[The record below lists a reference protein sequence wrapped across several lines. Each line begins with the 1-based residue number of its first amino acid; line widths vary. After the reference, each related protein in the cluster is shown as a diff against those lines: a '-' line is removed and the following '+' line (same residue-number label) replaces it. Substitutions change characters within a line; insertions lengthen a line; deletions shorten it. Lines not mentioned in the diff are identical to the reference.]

1 MKKIL
6 FTLLFL
12 IAGAAIGSGITF
24 VITNDDTTPSNKT
37 NQDSQ
42 EESINEEESN
52 TPVGITEF
60 YPNSIAVLVDGEV
73 YVNVYGSTLDIDNLY
88 GTDTY
93 QTLINTRNTYQ
104 TVNFPLLNYKDET
117 NQSFTGMK
125 LNTSNV
131 KEIYAFA
138 SGQTFNNNYGLILLN
153 EDGTVSIISLYSLIT
168 GNQNVTTIESLANI
182 TSISSSNDTGYTTY
196 ATDEQGMLYN
206 MNDYIPT
213 DYTLW

>member
-93 QTLINTRNTYQ
+93 QTLINTRNNYQ
-104 TVNFPLLNYKDET
+104 EFNFPLLNYKDET

-182 TSISSSNDTGYTTY
+182 TSISSSNDNGYTTY

>member
-6 FTLLFL
+6 FTLLLL

-182 TSISSSNDTGYTTY
+182 TSISSSNDNGYTTY

>member
-93 QTLINTRNTYQ
+93 QTLIHTRNTYQ
-104 TVNFPLLNYKDET
+104 TVNLPLLNYKDET

-182 TSISSSNDTGYTTY
+182 TSISSSNDNGYTTY

>member
-1 MKKIL
+1 
-6 FTLLFL
+6 
-12 IAGAAIGSGITF
+12 
-24 VITNDDTTPSNKT
+24 
-37 NQDSQ
+37 
-42 EESINEEESN
+42 
-52 TPVGITEF
+52 
-60 YPNSIAVLVDGEV
+60 
-73 YVNVYGSTLDIDNLY
+73 
-88 GTDTY
+88 
-93 QTLINTRNTYQ
+93 
-104 TVNFPLLNYKDET
+104 
-117 NQSFTGMK
+117 MK
-125 LNTSNV
+125 LNTSNA

-182 TSISSSNDTGYTTY
+182 TSISSSNDNGYTTY

>member
-93 QTLINTRNTYQ
+93 
-104 TVNFPLLNYKDET
+104 
-117 NQSFTGMK
+117 
-125 LNTSNV
+125 
-131 KEIYAFA
+131 
-138 SGQTFNNNYGLILLN
+138 
-153 EDGTVSIISLYSLIT
+153 
-168 GNQNVTTIESLANI
+168 
-182 TSISSSNDTGYTTY
+182 
-196 ATDEQGMLYN
+196 
-206 MNDYIPT
+206 
-213 DYTLW
+213 

>member
-60 YPNSIAVLVDGEV
+60 YPNSLAVLVEGEV
-73 YVNVYGSTLDIDNLY
+73 YVNVYGSTQDIDNLY

-93 QTLINTRNTYQ
+93 QTLVATRNNYQ
-104 TVNFPLLNYKDET
+104 TFNFPLLNYKDET
-117 NQSFTGMK
+117 NQTFTGMK

-131 KEIYAFA
+131 KEIYTFA
-138 SGQTFNNNYGLILLN
+138 SGQTFNTNYGLIFLN
-153 EDGTVSIISLYSLIT
+153 EDGTVSIISLYSLIN
-168 GNQNVTTIESLANI
+168 GNMDVTIIEGLANI
-182 TSISSSNDTGYTTY
+182 ASISSSNDNGYTTY
-196 ATDEQGMLYN
+196 ATDEQGVLYN

>member
-182 TSISSSNDTGYTTY
+182 TSISSSNDNGYTTY

>member
-93 QTLINTRNTYQ
+93 QTLINTRNNYQ
-104 TVNFPLLNYKDET
+104 EFNFPLLNYKDET

-131 KEIYAFA
+131 NEIYAFA

-182 TSISSSNDTGYTTY
+182 TSISSSNDNGYTTY